1 MKFIA
6 PLIVAGVLIFGC
18 AKAPN
23 MVGTWESN
31 MGGAHSLYHFRKDNT
46 YTMATDFDGVHAQ
59 SDGTYSVEG
68 GHLAMQQSSM
78 KVLGEGPRADTLR
91 QEGNQ
96 SSARMTMRWDTPMSF
111 SLIVGNDPPL
121 QVHRISPQP

>member
-1 MKFIA
+1 MKSVALFIVTSA
-6 PLIVAGVLIFGC
+6 LIAGCSKGPSL
-18 AKAPN
+18 
-23 MVGTWESN
+23 VGTWESN

-46 YTMATDFDGVHAQ
+46 YTMVTDFDAVHAQ
-59 SDGTYSVEG
+59 SDGTFSVEG
-68 GHLAMQQSSM
+68 GHLVMQQASM
-78 KVLGEGPRADTLR
+78 NVAGSGPRADALK

-111 SLIVGNDPPL
+111 SLIVGNEPPL